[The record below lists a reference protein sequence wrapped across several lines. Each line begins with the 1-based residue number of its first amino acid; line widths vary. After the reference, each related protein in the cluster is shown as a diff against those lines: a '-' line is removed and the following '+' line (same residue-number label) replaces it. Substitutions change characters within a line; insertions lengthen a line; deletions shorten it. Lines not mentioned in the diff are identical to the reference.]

1 MSLSNFPDHKLLTEL
16 EVLQRIEKALAHKKP
31 FSLVRVGDGENI
43 ILAQGVF
50 LSDEEF
56 KKTYWV
62 QQGKRTGGKG
72 GPFTSPTLRKQVL
85 AGIRQADV
93 VGICRN
99 ANDEIAAPSRFKRPL
114 TNKIFDHYGI
124 KPANLCY
131 VFWNRKIV
139 AYRQFWKLLH
149 KYRTLLI
156 SRWANRYANLLMKK
170 YKSMPPKIVGCID
183 FQHYKEIPGVLEKVG
198 QYRFDLALISAGVN
212 AVILAP
218 AIAQRYRKV
227 AIDFG
232 KTMMYTVLPNK
243 RINPWYP

>member
-1 MSLSNFPDHKLLTEL
+1 MSLSNYPDHKLLTEL
-16 EVLQRIEKALAHKKP
+16 EVLKKIEKALAGKKP

-43 ILAQGVF
+43 VLAQGVF

-56 KKTYWV
+56 EKTYWV
-62 QQGKRTGGKG
+62 QQGKRSGGKG
-72 GPFTSPTLRKQVL
+72 VPLPSLTLRDQVL
-85 AGIRQADV
+85 EGIRQADM

-99 ANDEIAAPSRFKRPL
+99 VNDEVAAPTRYKRAL

-139 AYRQFWKLLH
+139 AHQRFWKLLH

-156 SRWANRYANLLMKK
+156 SKWAARYADLLQKQ
-170 YKSMPPKIVGCID
+170 YKSLPPKIVGCID
-183 FQHYKEIPGVLEKVG
+183 FHHYNEIPEILEKVG
-198 QYRFDLALISAGVN
+198 QYQFDLVLISAGVN

-218 AIAQRYRKV
+218 AIARRYGKV